1 MLPESTRWL
10 AAKKKYAEA
19 KVIYEKAA
27 KLNKKEIPAYL
38 LVVPS
43 EHTSKASE
51 ADGAPPAAAAHDANP
66 LKSAIKV
73 LKTPCLLI
81 RLLIL
86 CGTWLAQFLCYYGL
100 SYAASNLSSDIHL
113 NYILVMSDF
122 IS

>member
-43 EHTSKASE
+43 ENTSKASE
-51 ADGAPPAAAAHDANP
+51 ADGDPPACCCC
-66 LKSAIKV
+66 SR
-73 LKTPCLLI
+73 C
-81 RLLIL
+81 
-86 CGTWLAQFLCYYGL
+86 Q
-100 SYAASNLSSDIHL
+100 SSE
-113 NYILVMSDF
+113 MSRKEF
-122 IS
+122 